1 MRPVLP
7 VRLGALTTI
16 CILSIILTGMEKHG
30 RFIAIEGLDGSGKST
45 QIRMLSEYLT
55 GRGIP
60 TKFVHFP
67 RHGEGVYGKMI
78 SKFLRGGFGTVGA
91 VHPQLVALMFAM
103 DRRAFAPTIRE
114 WLSEGYCV
122 LVDRYVLS
130 NIAYQC
136 AKTPDEAE
144 KQELQSWILD
154 LEYHVNAIPQP
165 DVNFFLRVPEAFNLR
180 ALAARR
186 QAAARDY
193 LDGGEDIHERDLNL
207 QRAVAREYHRMSAS
221 DMRITAI
228 DCSTASGDMKLEAA
242 IHTLILEAAG
252 V

>member
-1 MRPVLP
+1 M
-7 VRLGALTTI
+7 
-16 CILSIILTGMEKHG
+16 SKHG

-45 QIRMLSEYLT
+45 QIRLLTEYLT
-55 GRGIP
+55 GEGIP

-78 SKFLRGGFGTVGA
+78 SKFLRGGFGTVDA

-114 WLSEGYCV
+114 WLAEGYCV

-136 AKTPDEAE
+136 AKTPDAAE
-144 KQELQSWILD
+144 KLELQEWILN
-154 LEYHVNAIPQP
+154 LEYHVNAIPKP
-165 DVNFFLRVPEAFNLR
+165 DVSFFLSVPETFNHR

-186 QAAARDY
+186 EAEVRDY

-207 QRAVAREYHRMSAS
+207 QRAVANEYR
-221 DMRITAI
+221 RLLQL
-228 DCSTASGDMKLEAA
+228 GDMQITGVDCTTATDGMKSIEE
-242 IHTLILEAAG
+242 IHATILQAAG
-252 V
+252 F